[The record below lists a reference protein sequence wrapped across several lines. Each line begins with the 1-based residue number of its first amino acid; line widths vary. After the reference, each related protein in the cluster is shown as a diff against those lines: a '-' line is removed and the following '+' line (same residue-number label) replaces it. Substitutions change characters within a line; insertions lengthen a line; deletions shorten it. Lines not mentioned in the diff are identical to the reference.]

1 MPQSRQDLDEG
12 RLAISNACWAS
23 RWTCG
28 NTISSSIITSSQS
41 DKKGFVQ
48 IKTPSWWLPF
58 IFFASCHFVTHTW
71 QTEEVMMKMWLALMD
86 SCAPESRWALLVP
99 RSFYTKI
106 RSHERCDAEEAPR
119 RRTTADSVVSAKCDM
134 PSRLWPTL
142 IISATPH
149 IVLRRSQYSTCII
162 WFPSSQTARREGT
175 MAKRKSSS

>member
-1 MPQSRQDLDEG
+1 MQKLLILSAGHKG
-12 RLAISNACWAS
+12 RESGLSNKPVFLQPSCLSLSLSLSLNNINIAKNLKLGKWS
-23 RWTCG
+23 ML
-28 NTISSSIITSSQS
+28 
-41 DKKGFVQ
+41 
-48 IKTPSWWLPF
+48 TPLLWHLVS
-58 IFFASCHFVTHTW
+58 HTW
-71 QTEEVMMKMWLALMD
+71 QTEAEMMKMWLALMRMA

-119 RRTTADSVVSAKCDM
+119 RRTTADSVVSAKCNM

-175 MAKRKSSS
+175 MAKGTSSS